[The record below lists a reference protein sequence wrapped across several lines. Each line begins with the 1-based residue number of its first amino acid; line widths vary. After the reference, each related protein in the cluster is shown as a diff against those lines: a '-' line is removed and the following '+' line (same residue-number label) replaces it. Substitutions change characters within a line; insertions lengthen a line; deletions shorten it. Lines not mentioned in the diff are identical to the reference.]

1 MEKIV
6 ISLTTYPE
14 RISGIPKVLDSI
26 MTQTYKADKVVLYLS
41 EEQFANREIPVDLSA
56 YFEWGLEICWCG
68 GDMKSHKKY
77 LYAFQEYPDDYII
90 TIDDDYYY
98 EKHMIEEFVQNVSKF
113 PACVLARRTHLIT
126 VDQNGIMSEYNKW
139 WDRCSHY
146 IEVPR
151 MDLFAVGCGGILYP
165 PHIITKEVFNINNI
179 KKYCMSAD
187 DVWLK
192 VMELISKVP
201 VVQVSTKYL
210 DRFDE
215 IFANNGLYQKHNIK
229 GGNDRSL
236 CQLMEIYENFGDLKE
251 SLIERVFSMGITYEN
266 EIEEGRKKDNIK
278 LTEKCIDGI
287 GKDKDIVIYGA
298 GTVAKRVYKALEHY
312 KKADKIR
319 AFVVEDTHR
328 NVSAIKG
335 IKVLQYKEADYKNA
349 VCIIAISGLNE
360 QYLIRNRLLALELKE
375 EQIQLLNCWVLMG
388 LQELAD
394 DRLW

>member
-1 MEKIV
+1 M
-6 ISLTTYPE
+6 
-14 RISGIPKVLDSI
+14 
-26 MTQTYKADKVVLYLS
+26 
-41 EEQFANREIPVDLSA
+41 
-56 YFEWGLEICWCG
+56 
-68 GDMKSHKKY
+68 
-77 LYAFQEYPDDYII
+77 
-90 TIDDDYYY
+90 
-98 EKHMIEEFVQNVSKF
+98 
-113 PACVLARRTHLIT
+113 IT